1 MSNLVAEAVREIGP
15 GNGSECEVSDRP
27 KRRSFTAGYKLGV
40 LKEADACSEPGEVG
54 ALLRR
59 EGLWSSHLTSWRR
72 ERDCGALVALGK
84 KRGRKA
90 TPVDPS
96 AEEVV
101 RLRKENEK
109 LKKRLEQAEMIID
122 IQKKVASMLGI
133 PLRSPESG
141 GSDS

>member
-1 MSNLVAEAVREIGP
+1 
-15 GNGSECEVSDRP
+15 VSDRP
-27 KRRSFTAGYKLGV
+27 KRRSFTADYKLQV
-40 LKEADACSEPGEVG
+40 LKKADACSELGDVG

-59 EGLWSSHLTSWRR
+59 EGLWSSHLTTWRR
-72 ERDCGALVALGK
+72 ERDRGSLITLGK

-90 TPVDPS
+90 KPVDPS
-96 AEEVV
+96 AEEVS

-109 LKKRLEQAEMIID
+109 LQKRLEQAEMIID

-133 PLRSPESG
+133 PLRSPESD

>member
-1 MSNLVAEAVREIGP
+1 MSSVVAEAVREIGP

-27 KRRSFTAGYKLGV
+27 KRRSFTADYKLQV
-40 LKEADACSEPGEVG
+40 LKKADACSELGEVG

-59 EGLWSSHLTSWRR
+59 EGLWSSHLTTWRR
-72 ERDCGALVALGK
+72 ERDRGSLIALGK

-90 TPVDPS
+90 KPVDPS
-96 AEEVV
+96 AEEAMH
-101 RLRKENEK
+101 LRKEVER

-133 PLRSPESG
+133 PLRSPESD